1 MRNIK
6 IFSLALLAV
15 ATVLFM
21 GFQQLSRHESGGLF
35 FIFVGAC
42 TAVGLTIDIVVHIKG
57 RIRKNNVRKLLP

>member
-1 MRNIK
+1 MKNFK

-15 ATVLFM
+15 AAVFFTGV
-21 GFQQLSRHESGGLF
+21 QQLSRNQSGGQF

-42 TAVGLTIDIVVHIKG
+42 TAVGLTIDIVNHIRE